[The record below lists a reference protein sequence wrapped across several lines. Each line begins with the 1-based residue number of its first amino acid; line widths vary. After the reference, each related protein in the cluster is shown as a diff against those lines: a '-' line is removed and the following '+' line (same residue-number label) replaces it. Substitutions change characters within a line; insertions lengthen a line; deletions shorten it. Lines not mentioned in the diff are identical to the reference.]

1 VPAHFILFVRDQ
13 TAAAAFWSA
22 ALAHGPRLDVP
33 GMTEFDLGDGAV
45 LGLMPEAGIQ
55 RLVGV
60 DAAAGHGHTR
70 AELYLH
76 VPDPKVAW
84 DRAVGAGAEPLS
96 SPQPRSWGDVAG
108 YCRCPDGHLL
118 AFAAPAP

>member
-1 VPAHFILFVRDQ
+1 MPAHFILFVHDQ
-13 TAAAAFWSA
+13 PAATRFWSA
-22 ALAHGPRLDVP
+22 ALARTPRLDVP
-33 GMTEFDLGDGAV
+33 GMTEFDLAEGAV

-60 DAAAGHGHTR
+60 DAGAGRGRTR

-76 VPDPKVAW
+76 VPDPQRAW
-84 DRAVGAGAEPLS
+84 DRAVAAGAEPV
-96 SPQPRSWGDVAG
+96 SPPQRRNWGDVAG

-118 AFAAPAP
+118 AFAAAGE